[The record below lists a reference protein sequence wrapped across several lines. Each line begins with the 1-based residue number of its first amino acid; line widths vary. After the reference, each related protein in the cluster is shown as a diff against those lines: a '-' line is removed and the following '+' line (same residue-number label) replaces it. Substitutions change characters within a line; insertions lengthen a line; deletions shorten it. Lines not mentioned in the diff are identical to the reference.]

1 MTAILLPIFAVLIGF
16 TITIL
21 LKPTI
26 KSSVKLLLS
35 FSGAFLL
42 STTIFEFLPEVYGV
56 QDKELGIYIIA
67 GLLMQIILEFGSK
80 GAEHGHMHHKDNAK
94 FPWLL
99 FISLCIHAL
108 IEGFPI
114 PDHEHILYGIVV
126 HKIPIAI
133 IISSLLLVSKIKTAK
148 SILFLV
154 IFALMTPLGSLINQQ
169 EFIIESYKMPI
180 NAFVIGVL
188 LHVSTTILF
197 ESSKNHQF
205 NASKLGVILLGF
217 IIAYYL

>member
-1 MTAILLPIFAVLIGF
+1 MTAILLPLFAVIVGFLIALVF
-16 TITIL
+16 KPSITNKIN
-21 LKPTI
+21 
-26 KSSVKLLLS
+26 LLLS

-42 STTIFEFLPEVYGV
+42 STIIFEFLPEIYIN
-56 QDKELGIYIIA
+56 QNREIGIYIVA
-67 GLLMQIILEFGSK
+67 GLLIQIILEFSSK
-80 GAEHGHMHHKDNAK
+80 GAEHGHTHQKNTAN

-99 FISLCIHAL
+99 FVSLCIHSL

-114 PDHEHILYGIVV
+114 SENEHMLYGIVV

-133 IISSLLLVSKIKTAK
+133 IISSFLLASKIKKWK
-148 SILFLV
+148 SILFIIV
-154 IFALMTPLGSLINQQ
+154 FALMTPIGSYINQQ
-169 EFIIESYKMPI
+169 NFILESYKIPM

>member
-16 TITIL
+16 LIAIAF
-21 LKPTI
+21 KPSI
-26 KSSVKLLLS
+26 NNKVNLLLS

-42 STTIFEFLPEVYGV
+42 STIIFESLPEVYV
-56 QDKELGIYIIA
+56 NQNNEIGIFIVA
-67 GLLMQIILEFGSK
+67 GLLMQILLEFSSK
-80 GAEHGHMHHKDNAK
+80 GAEHGHTHQKDTDS

-99 FISLCIHAL
+99 FISLSIHAL

-114 PDHEHILYGIVV
+114 SENEHMLYGIVV
-126 HKIPIAI
+126 HKLPIAI
-133 IISSLLLVSKIKTAK
+133 IVSSFLFISKIKLWK
-148 SILFLV
+148 SILFVL
-154 IFALMTPLGSLINQQ
+154 IFALMTPLGSYINQQ
-169 EFIIESYKMPI
+169 EFILESYKTPI

-205 NASKLGVILLGF
+205 NASKLAVILLGF

>member
-16 TITIL
+16 LIAIAF
-21 LKPTI
+21 KPSI
-26 KSSVKLLLS
+26 NNKVNLLLS

-42 STTIFEFLPEVYGV
+42 STIIFESLPEVYV
-56 QDKELGIYIIA
+56 NQNNEIGIFIVA
-67 GLLMQIILEFGSK
+67 GLLMQILLEFSSK
-80 GAEHGHMHHKDNAK
+80 GAEHGHTHQKDTDS

-99 FISLCIHAL
+99 FISLSIHAL

-114 PDHEHILYGIVV
+114 SENEHMLYGIVV
-126 HKIPIAI
+126 HKLPIAI
-133 IISSLLLVSKIKTAK
+133 IVSSFLLISKIKLWK
-148 SILFLV
+148 SILFVL
-154 IFALMTPLGSLINQQ
+154 IFALMTPLGSYINHQ
-169 EFIIESYKMPI
+169 EFILESYKTPI

-205 NASKLGVILLGF
+205 NASKLAVIILGF

>member
-16 TITIL
+16 TITIIF
-21 LKPTI
+21 KPSI
-26 KSSVKLLLS
+26 NSGIKLLLS

-42 STTIFEFLPEVYGV
+42 STTIFEFLPEIYIG
-56 QDKELGIYIIA
+56 QDKEIGIYIIA
-67 GLLMQIILEFGSK
+67 GLLMQILLEFGSK
-80 GAEHGHMHHKDNAK
+80 GAEHGHMHHKDNAV

-114 PDHEHILYGIVV
+114 PEHEHILYGIVV

-133 IISSLLLVSKIKTAK
+133 IISSFLLISKMKTWQ
-148 SILFLV
+148 SIMFLV
-154 IFALMTPLGSLINQQ
+154 VFALMTPIGSLINQQ
-169 EFIIESYKMPI
+169 DFILESYKTPI
-180 NAFVIGVL
+180 NAFVVGVL

-205 NASKLGVILLGF
+205 NASKLAVILLGF

>member
-16 TITIL
+16 SITIIF
-21 LKPTI
+21 KPAI
-26 KSSVKLLLS
+26 NSSVKLLLS

-42 STTIFEFLPEVYGV
+42 STTIFEFLPEIYAG
-56 QDKELGIYIIA
+56 QNKEIGIYIIA
-67 GLLMQIILEFGSK
+67 GLLVQILLEFGSK
-80 GAEHGHMHHKDNAK
+80 GAEHGHMHQKDTAT

-99 FISLCIHAL
+99 FVSLCVHAL
-108 IEGFPI
+108 IEGFPVSEN
-114 PDHEHILYGIVV
+114 EHILYGIVV
-126 HKIPIAI
+126 HKVPIAI
-133 IISSLLLVSKIKTAK
+133 IISSFLLVSKMKLWQ
-148 SILFLV
+148 SILFILV
-154 IFALMTPLGSLINQQ
+154 FALMTPLGSLINQQ
-169 EFIIESYKMPI
+169 EFILESYKLPI
-180 NAFVIGVL
+180 NAFVVGVL

>member
-16 TITIL
+16 LIAIAF
-21 LKPTI
+21 KPSINT
-26 KSSVKLLLS
+26 KVSLLLS

-42 STTIFEFLPEVYGV
+42 STIIFESLPEVYV
-56 QDKELGIYIIA
+56 NQNNEIGIFIVA
-67 GLLMQIILEFGSK
+67 GLLMQILLEFSSK
-80 GAEHGHMHHKDNAK
+80 GAEHGHTHQKDTDS

-99 FISLCIHAL
+99 FISLSIHAL

-114 PDHEHILYGIVV
+114 SENDHMLYGIVV
-126 HKIPIAI
+126 HKLPIAI
-133 IISSLLLVSKIKTAK
+133 IISSFLLISKIKLWK
-148 SILFLV
+148 SILFIL
-154 IFALMTPLGSLINQQ
+154 IFALMTPLGSYINQQ
-169 EFIIESYKMPI
+169 EFILESYKIPI

-205 NASKLGVILLGF
+205 NASKLAVILLGF